1 MMKRINVV
9 GTSASGKTTFSKAMA
24 EKLGLQHIELDD
36 LFWQDNWQ
44 QSADEVF
51 LAKLA
56 TQMNQTATGYVIDG
70 NYSRS
75 IPVKWREVD
84 VVIWL
89 DIPFH
94 VNMWQSLKRAIQRA
108 VTGRTLWPSSN
119 NTESFSRML
128 SRDSIIWW
136 MIKTHQKNRKKY
148 LHMMEDPQYQ
158 HIRWIHLKSSRQAQ
172 QFLATL

>member
-9 GTSASGKTTFSKAMA
+9 GTSASGKTTFSKAIA

-56 TQMNQTATGYVIDG
+56 SQINQTTTGYVIDG

-75 IPVKWREVD
+75 IPVKWREID

-94 VNMWQSLKRAIQRA
+94 VNMWQSLKRAIKRA

-119 NTESFSRML
+119 NTESFGRML

-148 LHMMEDPQYQ
+148 LSMMEDPQYQ

-172 QFLATL
+172 QFLAAL

>member
-1 MMKRINVV
+1 MKRINVV
-9 GTSASGKTTFSKAMA
+9 GTSASGKTTFSKAIA

-56 TQMNQTATGYVIDG
+56 SQINQTTTGYVIDG

-75 IPVKWREVD
+75 IPVKWREID

-94 VNMWQSLKRAIQRA
+94 VNMWQSLKRAIKRA

-119 NTESFSRML
+119 NTESFGRML

-148 LHMMEDPQYQ
+148 LSMMEDPQYQ

-172 QFLATL
+172 QFLAAL

>member
-9 GTSASGKTTFSKAMA
+9 GTSVSGKITFSKAIA

-51 LAKLA
+51 LAKLT

-94 VNMWQSLKRAIQRA
+94 VNMWQSLKRAIKRA

-172 QFLATL
+172 EFLAAL